1 MSNKRLHLFQA
12 YGIELEYMIATKD
25 KLKVSPIT
33 DELFKKVSGSYVSD
47 IEKGDVTW
55 CNELVLHVV
64 ELKCTEPTKDLSSL
78 NKSFHKNIKDVNKLL
93 SDLGGQLLPTAA
105 HPCMDPLTESKLWPH
120 DNNEVYERYNK
131 MFNCKGHGW
140 SNLQSTHINL
150 PFYDDEEFARL
161 HAAIRLILPLI
172 PAIAAS
178 SPVLGGKPTGFLDK
192 RLDYYQK
199 NQRVIPIITGKVI
212 PERVYSK
219 RQYHKTIYDKISA
232 EIEKFNSDGIL
243 DPIWVN
249 SRGAIA
255 RFDRGS
261 IEIRVMDIQECPKA
275 DLAIVSLIIAV
286 LKMLVE
292 EKLVTFHDQ
301 QSWET
306 DPLNQIL
313 QKTIVDAEDAEIT
326 NADYLKLFGVNSSSM
341 RAGKLWRHLL
351 HSAMK
356 EHKSELEE
364 FAPTL
369 EYIFENGTLA
379 TRIMKALGGEY
390 SEENIR
396 LVYREL
402 GDCLE
407 GNEMFEV
414 CLKEKF

>member
-12 YGIELEYMIATKD
+12 YGIELEYMIAKND
-25 KLKVSPIT
+25 KLKVNPIT
-33 DELFKKVSGSYVSD
+33 DELFKSLEGSYVSD
-47 IEKGDVTW
+47 IERGDVTW
-55 CNELVLHVV
+55 CNELVMHVI
-64 ELKCTEPTKDLSSL
+64 ELKCTEPTKNISNL
-78 NKSFHKNIKDVNKLL
+78 NKSFHKNIKEINKLL
-93 SDLGGQLLPTAA
+93 KQFDSHLLPTAA
-105 HPCMDPLTESKLWPH
+105 HPLMDPLTESKLWPH

-150 PFYDDEEFARL
+150 PFYDDEEFAKL
-161 HAAIRLILPLI
+161 HAAIRLILPII

-178 SPVLGGKPTGFLDK
+178 SPVLGGKDTGFLDK

-199 NQRVIPIITGKVI
+199 NQKVIPIITGKVI

-219 RQYHKTIYDKISA
+219 RQYHKSIYDKISA
-232 EIEKFNSDGIL
+232 EIEKYNEDGIL

-275 DLAIVSLIIAV
+275 DLAIVSLIIAI

-292 EKLVTFHDQ
+292 EKICPSHDQ
-301 QSWET
+301 QSLEA
-306 DPLNQIL
+306 DDLNKIL
-313 QKTIVDAEDAEIT
+313 QQTMVYGENAEIT
-326 NADYLKLFGVNSSSM
+326 NQEYLKIFGVQSKSM
-341 RAGKLWRHLL
+341 TAGKLWRHLL

-356 EHKSELEE
+356 DHKAELDE
-364 FAPTL
+364 FATTL
-369 EYIFENGTLA
+369 EYIFEHGTLA
-379 TRIMKALGGEY
+379 TRILKALDGEY

-396 LVYREL
+396 LIYREL

-407 GNEMFEV
+407 NNELFEV
-414 CLKEKF
+414 CLQEKF

>member
-12 YGIELEYMIATKD
+12 YGIELEYMITKKD
-25 KLKVSPIT
+25 KLNVSPIT
-33 DELFKKVSGSYVSD
+33 DELFKSIAGSYVSD
-47 IEKGDVTW
+47 IERGDVTW
-55 CNELVLHVV
+55 CNELVMHVV
-64 ELKCTEPTKDLSSL
+64 ELKCTDPTKDLSTL
-78 NKSFHKNIKDVNKLL
+78 NKSFHKNVKDVNNLL
-93 SDLGGQLLPTAA
+93 KKFDSQLLPTAA
-105 HPCMDPLTESKLWPH
+105 HPLTDPLTESKLWPH

-161 HAAIRLILPLI
+161 HAAIRLILPII
-172 PAIAAS
+172 PSIAAS
-178 SPVLGGKPTGFLDK
+178 SPVLGGKDTGLLDK
-192 RLDYYQK
+192 RMDYYQK
-199 NQRVIPIITGKVI
+199 NQKVIPIITGKVI

-219 RQYHKTIYDKISA
+219 RQYHKSIYDKISA
-232 EIEKFNSDGIL
+232 EIARFNEDGIL

-275 DLAIVSLIIAV
+275 DLAIVSLIIAS

-292 EKLVTFHDQ
+292 EKVYTFHDQ
-301 QSWET
+301 QAWEAE
-306 DPLNQIL
+306 DLNRIL
-313 QKTIVDAEDAEIT
+313 QTTMVKGEDAEIT
-326 NADYLKLFGVNSSSM
+326 NVDYLKVFGVNSKSM
-341 RAGKLWRHLL
+341 TAGKLWRHIL
-351 HSAMK
+351 HSASK
-356 EHKSELEE
+356 DYKTELLE
-364 FAPTL
+364 FTPIL
-369 EYIFENGTLA
+369 EFIFEQGTLA
-379 TRIMKALGGEY
+379 TRILKALGGEY

-407 GNEMFEV
+407 NNELFEV
-414 CLKEKF
+414 CLQEKF